1 MEYSHPY
8 FFISGISVIVAH
20 HTSSVEEGEQNL
32 RTAHRSLFNIEF
44 TLVRQVSLGLK
55 IENLKV
61 GKLMWFRL
69 DFAKVVKDLK

>member
-1 MEYSHPY
+1 VETKGIKIIFQKLVHNMEYSHPY

-44 TLVRQVSLGLK
+44 ALVRQVSLGLK
-55 IENLKV
+55 IET
-61 GKLMWFRL
+61 
-69 DFAKVVKDLK
+69 